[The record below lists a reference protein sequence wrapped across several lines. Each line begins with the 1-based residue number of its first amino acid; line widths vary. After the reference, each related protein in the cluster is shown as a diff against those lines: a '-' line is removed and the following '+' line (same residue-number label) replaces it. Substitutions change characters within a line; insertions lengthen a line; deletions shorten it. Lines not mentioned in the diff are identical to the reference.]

1 MKKCYLILM
10 FVLLGGF
17 IFSAHDDNIISD
29 NIYDKVDT
37 HLIDRQQSDID
48 SFYRYVSSAKL
59 LLPEIINNIPTPN
72 ARTTSVIKRLSN
84 INICVLFLN
93 NISLNEI
100 ITNHKK
106 TIVPYFTFSKE
117 YFVFLL
123 RHLII

>member
-37 HLIDRQQSDID
+37 HFIDGQQSDID
-48 SFYRYVSSAKL
+48 SFYQYVSSANL
-59 LLPEIINNIPTPN
+59 LLPEIINNISTPN
-72 ARTTSVIKRLSN
+72 VRTISSIKRLSN
-84 INICVLFLN
+84 INIYVLFLN

-123 RHLII
+123 RHLLI